1 MARARK
7 VISDQSSQEFDELR
21 RQFNNLLQVLQR
33 AAREEADG
41 TTTAL
46 QAAEALATSIETGV
60 DSTTVTGHVNT
71 GRELN
76 GVRPTPTH
84 PRRARDQGT
93 EEMDDGSDY

>member
-21 RQFNNLLQVLQR
+21 RQFNNLLLVLQR
-33 AAREEADG
+33 NARDEADA
-41 TTTAL
+41 TTTAV
-46 QAAEALATSIETGV
+46 QAAEALATAIEDGV
-60 DSTTVTGHVNT
+60 DVDT

-84 PRRARDQGT
+84 PRRARNQGT
-93 EEMDDGSDY
+93 EAMDDASDY